1 MFGFNDVNTLNTK
14 IFLDKLQKEYEDYHL
29 IIVWNNA
36 GFHRSKQL
44 ENENLSIIFL
54 PSYSLQLNP
63 VERFYQEMRKVTANQ
78 IFENIE
84 VQEILI
90 EKALVDWM
98 NNNEKVKNLC
108 AYDWIIEAWKSKFE
122 CNV

>member
-1 MFGFNDVNTLNTK
+1 
-14 IFLDKLQKEYEDYHL
+14 
-29 IIVWNNA
+29 
-36 GFHRSKQL
+36 L

-54 PSYSLQLNP
+54 PSYSPQLNP

-84 VQEILI
+84 VQENLI
-90 EKALVDWM
+90 EKAFVDWM
-98 NNNEKVKNLC
+98 KNNEKVKNLC
-108 AYDWIIEAWKSKFE
+108 SYGWIIEAWKSKFK